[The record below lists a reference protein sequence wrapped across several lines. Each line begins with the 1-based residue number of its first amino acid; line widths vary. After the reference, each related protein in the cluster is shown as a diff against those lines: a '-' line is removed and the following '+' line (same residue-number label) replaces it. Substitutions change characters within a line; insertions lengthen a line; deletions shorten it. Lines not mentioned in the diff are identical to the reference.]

1 MSTTTLTVTESLPSK
16 LTLNGEASTSRNKFA
31 TPPKPSGALDA
42 YESFDVTRVVGTEFK
57 QGGAQLA
64 DLLKA
69 PNSDDLIRDLAILVA
84 ARGVVFF
91 RAQELTIEEQKELT
105 QRLGVLSGK
114 PDTSGLH
121 IHPLTREVRHQAPT
135 PSAGLM
141 PSANGC
147 GSSRSLGMKPP

>member
-16 LTLNGEASTSRNKFA
+16 LTLSGDASTSRNKFS

-42 YESFDVTRVVGTEFK
+42 YEKFDMTRVVGTEFK
-57 QGGAQLA
+57 QGAVQLA

-84 ARGVVFF
+84 ARGVVVL
-91 RAQELTIEEQKELT
+91 RAQELTLEEQKELT
-105 QRLGVLSGK
+105 QKLGVLSGK

-121 IHPLTREVRHQAPT
+121 IHPLTREVR
-135 PSAGLM
+135 
-141 PSANGC
+141 
-147 GSSRSLGMKPP
+147 

>member
-1 MSTTTLTVTESLPSK
+1 MSTTTLTVTETLPSK
-16 LTLNGEASTSRNKFA
+16 LTLSGDVSTSRGKLA
-31 TPPKPSGALDA
+31 TPLKPSGALDA
-42 YESFDVTRVVGTEFK
+42 YERSDVTTVVGTEFK

-91 RAQELTIEEQKELT
+91 RAQELTLDEHKELT

-121 IHPLTREVRHQAPT
+121 IHPLTREVRYQPPRPPT
-135 PSAGLM
+135 QFMS
-141 PSANGC
+141 SANG
-147 GSSRSLGMKPP
+147 GSSFRSMGMK